1 MIYSQYFLGA
11 PFVAAIGLAAMNFVE
26 ETIDPGPGI
35 VVHSLIFSNDPTPQI
50 IQDRTV
56 YAQNKIIATWSAKI
70 TAAGA
75 EACDGAGSWGY
86 PAGHKT
92 PAMGV
97 DEWVGESGCWG
108 RLPVDV
114 TLQACAVY
122 EWGDGQ
128 RTEAC
133 SLGFRKVEDN
143 G

>member
-11 PFVAAIGLAAMNFVE
+11 PLLAAIGLGAMNFVE

-35 VVHSLIFSNDPTPQI
+35 VVHSLTFTNDPSPAI
-50 IQDRTV
+50 VQDRTV
-56 YAQNKIIATWSAKI
+56 YAQSKIIATWVAKI
-70 TAAGA
+70 TAGGA
-75 EACDGAGSWGY
+75 EVCEGHGAWPY
-86 PAGHKT
+86 PAGRKT
-92 PAMGV
+92 PTMKI

-122 EWGDGQ
+122 EWGDGKK
-128 RTEAC
+128 TEAC
-133 SLGFRKVEDN
+133 SLGFRKVENN